1 MGSQFCPHT
10 YRLHPMDML
19 LCNLDTDT
27 LGPSYSFGVH
37 ISSLHFLSLSTA
49 NDTRFIA
56 HFFCL
61 QPSLQERD
69 ACPFSYVLI
78 VSILQD
84 SETSY

>member
-1 MGSQFCPHT
+1 
-10 YRLHPMDML
+10 MDML

-27 LGPSYSFGVH
+27 LGPSYSFG
-37 ISSLHFLSLSTA
+37 SLHFSSLLTA

-56 HFFCL
+56 HFFYL